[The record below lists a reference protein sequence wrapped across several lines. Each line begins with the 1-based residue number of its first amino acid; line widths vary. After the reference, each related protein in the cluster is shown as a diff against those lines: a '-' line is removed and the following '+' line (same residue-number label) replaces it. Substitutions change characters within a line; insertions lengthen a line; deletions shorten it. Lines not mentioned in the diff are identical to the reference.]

1 MISFDLTP
9 SCTVVE
15 QLTHRSASAEPTVMD
30 LPFMANYLCKL
41 NQLNHI
47 EYQGRNIELAITP
60 VSLSIGPDC
69 MALEIPRQGKNIG
82 WPAPA
87 VAATLSC
94 GPSG

>member
-47 EYQGRNIELAITP
+47 EYQGQNI
-60 VSLSIGPDC
+60 
-69 MALEIPRQGKNIG
+69 
-82 WPAPA
+82 
-87 VAATLSC
+87 
-94 GPSG
+94 